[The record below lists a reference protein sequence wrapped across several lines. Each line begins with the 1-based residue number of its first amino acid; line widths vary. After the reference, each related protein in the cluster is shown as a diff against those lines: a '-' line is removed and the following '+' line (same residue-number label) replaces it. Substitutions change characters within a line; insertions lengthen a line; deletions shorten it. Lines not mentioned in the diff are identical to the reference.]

1 LHVNY
6 IVKRLPFLT
15 AALLALVL
23 TISYFSVFLLGET
36 VLTQLGKIQLEQ
48 ASTLPLLLLL
58 QYT

>member
-1 LHVNY
+1 
-6 IVKRLPFLT
+6 
-15 AALLALVL
+15 
-23 TISYFSVFLLGET
+23 